1 MSTIIHVVD
10 DDLPF
15 LTAIAR
21 LLRAAGYDVATYQSA
36 RELLEHLPDDRSP
49 GVILLDVR
57 IPGQSG
63 PELHDRLNQLGSQ
76 LPVIFL
82 TGFGDIP
89 TSVQAIKAG
98 AEDFLTKP
106 VSRDKLL
113 DTIESAL
120 ARHKQMREERSR
132 QDALRD
138 LVNSLTPREREVFEQ
153 IVRGKM
159 NKQIAHELG
168 ATVRTIKA
176 HRHRIME
183 KTKVQSLAELVL
195 VAERAGI
202 LGNAAS
208 QEREPRK
215 NGSA

>member
-1 MSTIIHVVD
+1 MPPIIHVVD
-10 DDLPF
+10 DDPSF

-36 RELLEHLPDDRSP
+36 RELLEHMPDDSEP
-49 GVILLDVR
+49 GCILLDVR

-63 PELHDRLNQLGSQ
+63 PELQERLNTLGSL

-89 TSVQAIKAG
+89 TSVRAIKAG

-113 DTIESAL
+113 DAIEGAL
-120 ARHKQMREERSR
+120 VRHQRMREERGKL
-132 QDALRD
+132 DALHE
-138 LVNSLTPREREVFEQ
+138 LVDSLTPREREVFEQ
-153 IVRGKM
+153 IVRGRM
-159 NKQIAHELG
+159 NKQIARDLG
-168 ATVRTIKA
+168 ATERTIKA

-195 VAERAGI
+195 IAERAGV
-202 LGNAAS
+202 LGGVGSAKG
-208 QEREPRK
+208 E
-215 NGSA
+215 NGSQ